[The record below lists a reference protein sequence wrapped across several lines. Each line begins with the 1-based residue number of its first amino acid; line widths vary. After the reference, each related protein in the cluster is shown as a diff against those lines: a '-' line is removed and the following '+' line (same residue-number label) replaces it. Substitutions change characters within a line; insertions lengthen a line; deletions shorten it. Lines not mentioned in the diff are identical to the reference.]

1 MVTLRT
7 IDFKGG
13 LKNVSNIIKSGE
25 KVLIVRPHNENFV
38 VMSENEYNELEKV
51 RRNLDNLIKAKTAEN
66 LTI

>member
-51 RRNLDNLIKAKTAEN
+51 RRNLDNLIKANKAE
-66 LTI
+66 ISI